1 MLWHDTQ
8 LRVRYA
14 DTDQMGYVYYGKYAE
29 YFEVGRVEL
38 IRHLGIPY
46 TQIEAQGIMM
56 PVAELHIAYK
66 VPARYDELLR
76 IRSCIPE
83 SPRGSLLTTYEVY
96 KEQGELS
103 ATGEVRLAFIDMQ
116 RQRPVR
122 VPDFILQ
129 AVSKHWPA
137 GA

>member
-83 SPRGSLLTTYEVY
+83 IPRGSLLTTYEVY